1 MKAVD
6 TMKGTSDKQKLH
18 RCQKDFWKSGS
29 APTWNDVEDAV
40 MVIGFAVSVVAT
52 GGAAA
57 FVEGAV
63 EVAADGAADAVLDE
77 GADATGTDAITDT
90 VLKESSKIFKL
101 VHKIGHALKRA
112 CDYGRKLVAAYKC
125 YECIESKCEKALDV
139 VQNATTTG
147 KALEAFDTST
157 GNVFTLS
164 SELYSAVK
172 DVKKLYKA
180 GKGCI
185 KCWKKCKKLMK

>member
-1 MKAVD
+1 M
-6 TMKGTSDKQKLH
+6 G
-18 RCQKDFWKSGS
+18 
-29 APTWNDVEDAV
+29 
-40 MVIGFAVSVVAT
+40 
-52 GGAAA
+52 
-57 FVEGAV
+57 
-63 EVAADGAADAVLDE
+63 AADGVGDAVVDE
-77 GADATGTDAITDT
+77 GADAIGTDAVSDT
-90 VLKESSKIFKL
+90 VLKASSKIFKL
-101 VHKIGHALKRA
+101 VNKIGHTLHKL
-112 CDYGRKLVAAYKC
+112 CDYGKKLVAAYKC

-164 SELYSAVK
+164 NDLYSAVK

-185 KCWKKCKKLMK
+185 KCWKKCKKLLK